1 MKNRLNSIKK
11 SKSYYIGLIIILCAI
26 LLVSLIVSI
35 SLGAVKIDLET
46 TYKVVLGKL
55 FHKDSLL
62 NGISKAKIS
71 IIWNI
76 RVHRVILGL
85 ISGAGLALCGC
96 VMQATVNNPISEPY
110 ILGVSSGSTFGAT
123 LIIMVGLKM
132 AMSLGAFIGAI
143 IATFLVI
150 FIASRRSKMTTVRL
164 ILAGT
169 VVNALFTAFSN
180 FIISIAGDSD
190 SIMTLKFW
198 TMGSLA
204 NATWDSIWLPFALGI
219 CACIFFLTQ
228 GRILNTMMI
237 GDEAATTLGI
247 NLSIYRMVYLIII
260 AILTGGLV
268 ANCGVIGFVGLVIPH
283 LSRAIV
289 GSNHKRLIP
298 IVIIL
303 GALFLIWADVLARVI
318 IKNSELPIG
327 IFTALVGAPF
337 FIYIVARRKYGGD

>member
-1 MKNRLNSIKK
+1 MEVKSFVIDSPLDLIRIDKFLTNELDDYSRTQIQNLIKDNCVFVNDKNVKANYILTMGDEIIVNIPDPVDIDIKK
-11 SKSYYIGLIIILCAI
+11 EDIPLDIYYEDDD
-26 LLVSLIVSI
+26 VIVINKPSGMVVHPA
-35 SLGAVKIDLET
+35 LGNYT
-46 TYKVVLGKL
+46 
-55 FHKDSLL
+55 
-62 NGISKAKIS
+62 
-71 IIWNI
+71 
-76 RVHRVILGL
+76 
-85 ISGAGLALCGC
+85 
-96 VMQATVNNPISEPY
+96 
-110 ILGVSSGSTFGAT
+110 
-123 LIIMVGLKM
+123 
-132 AMSLGAFIGAI
+132 
-143 IATFLVI
+143 
-150 FIASRRSKMTTVRL
+150 
-164 ILAGT
+164 GT

-204 NATWDSIWLPFALGI
+204 NATWDSIWLPFALVI